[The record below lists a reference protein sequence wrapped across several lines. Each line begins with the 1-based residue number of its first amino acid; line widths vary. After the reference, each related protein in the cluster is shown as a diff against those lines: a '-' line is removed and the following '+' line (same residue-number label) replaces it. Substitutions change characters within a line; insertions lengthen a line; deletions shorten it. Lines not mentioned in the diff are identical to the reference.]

1 MRCNAHFTTHELQ
14 MTTVTLSLVSH
25 TNVGKTTLA
34 RTLLGRDI
42 GEVRDAPHV
51 TEWAAM
57 HVLIDSEGDQLRLWD
72 TPGFGDSARLL
83 RRMQQ
88 SGSPGSWFGWL
99 MSQVWDRWRDRAFWA
114 SQQALKHVQAESD
127 VVLYLVNA
135 AESPAGAGYV
145 APEMDL
151 LAWVGKPVLVLLN
164 QLGAPRAPADE
175 VAEVDAWRAHLSR
188 WPGVAGV
195 LPLDA
200 FARCWVHEATLLH
213 AVQAVLRDE
222 PAAAMQRLTAAWQAS
237 RQAIF
242 NQAMHVLAHSL
253 ARQALAKEEM
263 QDDAGWG
270 ERLRRLGAAMGQ
282 RQTESPADGAQQR
295 LAQGLADDARRSTEA
310 LLALHHLSGQVQA
323 EIMQR
328 VEGQFTQRERVSE
341 GKAALWGG
349 AVTGAVAGLKAD
361 ILSGGLTMGG
371 GMLAGGLLGAL
382 GAAGLARGINVVRG
396 AGRSWV
402 AFSDDA
408 LHSAAEAAL
417 LRYLAV
423 AHFGRGRGEWSAGEA
438 PAHWGL
444 TVAAALA
451 PQRALMANAWQTRGS
466 DAMAATNVSA
476 SLAAQLHPLL
486 TAAARDALRRLY
498 PGAPVD

>member
-1 MRCNAHFTTHELQ
+1 
-14 MTTVTLSLVSH
+14 
-25 TNVGKTTLA
+25 
-34 RTLLGRDI
+34 
-42 GEVRDAPHV
+42 
-51 TEWAAM
+51 
-57 HVLIDSEGDQLRLWD
+57 
-72 TPGFGDSARLL
+72 
-83 RRMQQ
+83 
-88 SGSPGSWFGWL
+88 
-99 MSQVWDRWRDRAFWA
+99 
-114 SQQALKHVQAESD
+114 
-127 VVLYLVNA
+127 
-135 AESPAGAGYV
+135 
-145 APEMDL
+145 
-151 LAWVGKPVLVLLN
+151 
-164 QLGAPRAPADE
+164 
-175 VAEVDAWRAHLSR
+175 
-188 WPGVAGV
+188 
-195 LPLDA
+195 
-200 FARCWVHEATLLH
+200 
-213 AVQAVLRDE
+213 
-222 PAAAMQRLTAAWQAS
+222 
-237 RQAIF
+237 
-242 NQAMHVLAHSL
+242 MHVLAHSL

-282 RQTESPADGAQQR
+282 RETESPADGAQQR
-295 LAQGLADDARRSTEA
+295 LAQGLADDARHSTEA
-310 LLALHHLSGQVQA
+310 LLALHHLGGQVQA

-341 GKAALWGG
+341 SKAALWGG

-371 GMLAGGLLGAL
+371 GLLAGGLLGAL

-402 AFSDDA
+402 AFSEDA

-444 TVAAALA
+444 TAAAALA

-466 DAMAATNVSA
+466 DAMAATDVSA
-476 SLAAQLHPLL
+476 TLAAQLHPLL